1 MTVKN
6 AVLYND
12 LIFNMKINFSVV
24 DIVGVLV
31 PHPLY
36 DVFVVYYCFGDL
48 HFV

>member
-6 AVLYND
+6 AVFYND

-31 PHPLY
+31 PHPIMMSL
-36 DVFVVYYCFGDL
+36 
-48 HFV
+48 